1 MYSKTVE
8 DYLEAIYSII
18 QRKGHARTKDIS
30 RELDVSPAS
39 VTEMLNKLDNEG
51 LVDHKKYGGV
61 KLTSEGGRIAK
72 AIKIRHKT
80 LRKFLKIILVSDK
93 SAEKDACNLEHG
105 LSPETI
111 EQLTKFVRFVE
122 SAPESPKWIEH
133 FKEFCRTGEYTC
145 KN

>member
-111 EQLTKFVRFVE
+111 E
-122 SAPESPKWIEH
+122 
-133 FKEFCRTGEYTC
+133 
-145 KN
+145 